1 MHTNTTRLA
10 VTALALGAV
19 APLSA
24 SSPSAV
30 QEHELRRRQPL
41 EVREDRVTSSPLAR
55 GILPADT
62 SFVVHV
68 DLQGLMRSVWWKS
81 VEEATGIMDEIADD
95 DDFAEMSR
103 EFGVDPFKDFLGVT
117 VIGHDEDGD
126 DAVVVIHA
134 TDRIDAALD
143 RVRAMDEYR
152 LVAHDGLELE
162 CFMEGDDEAVFGAV
176 LGERESTD
184 VRVVVGQNRDRV
196 SKVIRTMLGDANSV
210 ADIDGAA
217 VQAQPRKGSYVFVE
231 VGLPFAEL
239 LEDTPAS
246 RVASKARRFT
256 LDMGQRKDSVFIDAV
271 VESGSDRDARDIA
284 DVVNGV
290 RSMVTL
296 SGVLEQ
302 IPVGLSEAFEDARAE
317 IDGRSVRMGLSI
329 PIEDLRESLIELQEQ
344 YR

>member
-1 MHTNTTRLA
+1 MHIHTTRLA
-10 VTALALGAV
+10 VAALALGAA

-24 SSPSAV
+24 S

-41 EVREDRVTSSPLAR
+41 EVRDDRPASSPLSR

-81 VEEATGIMDEIADD
+81 VDEATGIMDQIADD
-95 DDFAEMSR
+95 DDFAEMRR
-103 EFGVDPFKDFLGVT
+103 EFGVDPFRDFLGVT

-143 RVRAMDEYR
+143 RVRQMDEYR

-162 CFMEGDDEAVFGAV
+162 CWTEGDDESVFGAV

-184 VRVVVGQNRDRV
+184 VRVVLGQNRDRV
-196 SKVIRTMLGDANSV
+196 SRVIRTMLGDQNSV
-210 ADIDGAA
+210 ADVDGTA
-217 VQAQPRKGSYVFVE
+217 VQARPRKGSYVFVE

-256 LDMGQRKDSVFIDAV
+256 LDLGQRKDDVFVDAV
-271 VESGSDRDARDIA
+271 VESGSDGDARDIA

-302 IPVGLSEAFEDARAE
+302 VPVGLSEALEGARAE
-317 IDGRSVRMGLSI
+317 IDGRSVRMALTI
-329 PIEDLRESLIELQEQ
+329 PIEDLRESLVELQEQ